1 MATRREQALLVGGLL
16 GGAAVMLLVAV
27 VGFGLDLWGNTS
39 STITLRPEG
48 QDGAC
53 AITGKETEITV
64 GKNKKLTWKVVNHCP
79 RVQTLAVGNF
89 RDPNEVSVSVVDQ
102 CADPVLGKA
111 LSPFRQDALA
121 DRQVEIPARPPT
133 NPRPGEKKLELKVK
147 PRNGD
152 GGLPD
157 RELTYIFDICLEGK
171 RVDPRLIV
179 QR

>member
-16 GGAAVMLLVAV
+16 GGAAVTLLVAV

-53 AITGKETEITV
+53 VITGKETEITV

-89 RDPNEVSVSVVDQ
+89 RDPTEVSVVND
-102 CADPVLGKA
+102 CAAPVLGNVP
-111 LSPFRQDALA
+111 SPFRQDALA

-157 RELTYIFDICLEGK
+157 RELTYIFDICLEGRK
-171 RVDPRLIV
+171 VDPRLIV